1 MMDSESSA
9 GEGSLPPAWQP
20 LSAIERRIVGVLVEK
35 AKTTPDQYPMSLN
48 ALTNGCN
55 QKSNRAPLM
64 NLEPD
69 DVEEALSR
77 LRQLGSVAE
86 VTGGGRVTKYRHYM
100 KDWLG
105 VDGNELAVMAELL
118 LRGPQTV
125 GQLRGRAA
133 RMSPIPDLSALRPVL
148 QDLETRGL
156 IGSLTPEG
164 RGQIVTHR
172 LYHDQ
177 EFQKLLSAHGSS
189 ALARR
194 DPPLPDSSPLQAAR
208 SPAATE
214 SSATESFATEAPAT
228 SLPSTCPASA
238 AVGASAA
245 GAAPVPTAASAF
257 SVSDTSPRAGVV
269 PSHNSDEVIAELRGE
284 IAELRGEL
292 SRLRKEVE
300 DLWAN
305 FD

>member
-172 LYHDQ
+172 LYYDQ

-189 ALARR
+189 APARR

-208 SPAATE
+208 PPAATE
-214 SSATESFATEAPAT
+214 SSATELFATEAPAT

>member
-269 PSHNSDEVIAELRGE
+269 PPHNSDEVIAELRGE